1 MVYPL
6 HQLLERIARGLE
18 DSGIPYMIIGGQ
30 AVLLHGEPRFTEDI
44 DVTLGVA
51 PDSLGSV
58 LKLVRHWNW
67 RISVEPVE
75 EFVRRTM
82 ILPCVEPQSGI
93 RVDFVFSF
101 SPYERQAIERAL
113 NVELGRAK
121 VKFVT
126 AEDLVIHKI
135 VAGRPRDLEDIRG
148 VMLKH
153 AKLDRGYVERWLMEF
168 ERSLNEPYLERF
180 KSVVNSLPKLAPKV
194 DT

>member
-101 SPYERQAIERAL
+101 SP
-113 NVELGRAK
+113 
-121 VKFVT
+121 
-126 AEDLVIHKI
+126 
-135 VAGRPRDLEDIRG
+135 
-148 VMLKH
+148 
-153 AKLDRGYVERWLMEF
+153 
-168 ERSLNEPYLERF
+168 
-180 KSVVNSLPKLAPKV
+180 
-194 DT
+194 